1 VSFKLN
7 LIDTK
12 YIEQSVG
19 SIVQYSF
26 RNCLP
31 SSDVSPKDKTRG
43 ASELQVF
50 KSIYSG
56 QMALRN
62 GQTLTDSDCFSHVF
76 ILSIVGETISSS
88 SSNDGPSN
96 RKNICNRLAHSSLSL
111 SRDLC
116 VCVWCVCMYVCG
128 VCVCVVCLYVCVC
141 VRVCGV
147 PVSVCVVCLCVCV
160 VCVVCVVCFVCV
172 CVCCVCMWCVLC
184 VCMWSVCMCVCMLL
198 SSFAPFFG
206 EWRISFSFF

>member
-116 VCVWCVCMYVCG
+116 VCVCGVCVCMCV
-128 VCVCVVCLYVCVC
+128 VRVCVVCLYVCVF
-141 VRVCGV
+141 VC
-147 PVSVCVVCLCVCV
+147 VCVVCL
-160 VCVVCVVCFVCV
+160 
-172 CVCCVCMWCVLC
+172 
-184 VCMWSVCMCVCMLL
+184 
-198 SSFAPFFG
+198 
-206 EWRISFSFF
+206 